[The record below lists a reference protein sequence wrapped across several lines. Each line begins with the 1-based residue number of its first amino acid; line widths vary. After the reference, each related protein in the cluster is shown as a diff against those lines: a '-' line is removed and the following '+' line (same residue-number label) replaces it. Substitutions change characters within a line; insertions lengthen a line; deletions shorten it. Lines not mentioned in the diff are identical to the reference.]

1 MGMCLYLA
9 MRRFMS
15 DAIISAV
22 VEGEHIYGVAAV
34 TTLVVEQAQRLHG
47 ACPTAAAALGR
58 LLTGGALMGCLCKE
72 PEHRIALQVTCKG
85 PVQKIH
91 VEADGA
97 GRIRGYLGQPVVNLP
112 SRHGKLDVGGAV
124 GKGVLHI
131 IKDVGLGEPYS
142 GAVPLV
148 SGEIAEDLATYFVR
162 SEQIPSAVSLGVFVS
177 ADQTVT
183 AAGGFLVQFHATLPE
198 DLIAQI
204 ECALAAVPAVTTM
217 VREGYTPQEMLQRA
231 LGGLPLQVLR
241 HMIPVWTCHCSHAR
255 VSQTLLALGADELRQ
270 LVAEQ
275 QGAQVHCEFCTTE
288 YVFEPQELEHLLRE
302 ALAAEQST
310 S

>member
-1 MGMCLYLA
+1 
-9 MRRFMS
+9 
-15 DAIISAV
+15 
-22 VEGEHIYGVAAV
+22 
-34 TTLVVEQAQRLHG
+34 
-47 ACPTAAAALGR
+47 
-58 LLTGGALMGCLCKE
+58 MGCLSKE

-97 GRIRGYLGQPVVNLP
+97 GHIRGYLGQPVVNLP
-112 SRHGKLDVGGAV
+112 SRHGKLDVGGSV
-124 GKGVLHI
+124 GKGVLHVM
-131 IKDVGLGEPYS
+131 KDVGLGEPYS

-148 SGEIAEDLATYFVR
+148 SGEIAEDLATYFVQ

-177 ADQTVT
+177 AGQTVT

-198 DLIAQI
+198 DLIAHI
-204 ECALAAVPAVTTM
+204 EGALAAVPAVTTM
-217 VREGYTPQEMLQRA
+217 VREGYTPQEILQRA

-241 HMIPVWTCHCSHAR
+241 HMTPLWACHCSRLR
-255 VSQTLLALGADELRQ
+255 VSQTLLALGADELHQ
-270 LVAEQ
+270 FVAEQ
-275 QGAQVHCEFCTTE
+275 QGAQVRCEFCTTE